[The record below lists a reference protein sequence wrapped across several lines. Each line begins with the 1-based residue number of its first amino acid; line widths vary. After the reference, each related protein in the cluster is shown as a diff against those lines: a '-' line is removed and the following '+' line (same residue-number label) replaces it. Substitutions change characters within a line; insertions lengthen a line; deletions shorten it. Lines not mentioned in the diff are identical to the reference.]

1 MRYPVLR
8 AIWVIAFFLAMTSVI
23 LAQDASKRTIRVNGA
38 GISADQVDIWANS
51 FMKANPGVN
60 ILITGSSAGKGLE
73 SLLERNAEI
82 AMASRVVSPDEEKKA
97 VKQGI
102 QLGER
107 LIGYSGIAV
116 ITTPKNTLS
125 ELTMEQL
132 RRIFA
137 GEYTNWKQVGGL
149 DAPIRCFTRRVPE
162 SGAATFFQ
170 EKVLV
175 NQPYGNTTTMTETW
189 PTIIKVCS
197 MGNDLSIGI
206 APVSQALA
214 ASGKIKILR
223 VKEDEHSPGVAP
235 SYETLKN
242 KTYPIILPF
251 RFYWDDKTSD
261 DQIKRFIEFCAN
273 KGLTSEK

>member
-137 GEYTNWKQVGGL
+137 GEYTKLEAGG
-149 DAPIRCFTRRVPE
+149 RTGR
-162 SGAATFFQ
+162 SYS
-170 EKVLV
+170 VLH
-175 NQPYGNTTTMTETW
+175 
-189 PTIIKVCS
+189 K
-197 MGNDLSIGI
+197 
-206 APVSQALA
+206 
-214 ASGKIKILR
+214 K
-223 VKEDEHSPGVAP
+223 SPGIR
-235 SYETLKN
+235 S
-242 KTYPIILPF
+242 
-251 RFYWDDKTSD
+251 SD
-261 DQIKRFIEFCAN
+261 VFSRKSAR
-273 KGLTSEK
+273 